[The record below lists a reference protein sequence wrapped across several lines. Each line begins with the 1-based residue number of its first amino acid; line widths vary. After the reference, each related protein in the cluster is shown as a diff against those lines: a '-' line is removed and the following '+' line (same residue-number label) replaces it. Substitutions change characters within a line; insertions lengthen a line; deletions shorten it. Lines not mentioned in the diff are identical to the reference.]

1 MNTIEEVR
9 QRLNQALE
17 DTRLADFY
25 GIRRQ
30 VKGKGKN
37 HGGLFPKAGENSNY
51 VFHRGGREELQFNI
65 GFEDDDRFR
74 YGVAFGLQP
83 GQNLPDPAKQLA
95 SRIDAFNRILP
106 RMPSLSAYEIFIHRR
121 DGSEA
126 RLPAGPIPASEVING
141 NFIFFGVKEYVG
153 PSGVNESAVQ
163 RAAAAL
169 VGILPLYEEIERHV
183 SDRISVQGKRT
194 TAGNRYAARI
204 SYNSMEWRRPA
215 GALDAIENGSSY
227 RSEYGFGHEDWLF
240 RDEWQLGGWR
250 YAFVQGVNRSRK
262 RLLRRGEAFDLELF
276 VLSSHGRSM
285 VCEIRDVE
293 VLNDQQ
299 SADAVN
305 AYVKNGW
312 FATMK
317 REAEEAGAHADALD
331 PDLPEQ
337 ILNIRF
343 RTTNVRRI
351 DVSEPIPNWH
361 PAHRLTR
368 YSLYGVEAPLPDEFA
383 RWAGRNGLPELPD
396 SGERQRKLQAGVVTY
411 SPEHQKMQR
420 LLGERLKICYPDAA
434 ITFEEDFIDVKLQ
447 TDDKLVLYEVKSDL
461 KPLSAIRQALGQ
473 LLEYA
478 YHPRRTHER
487 EPSLVIVGRQP
498 LVGEDKEFFER
509 ICTQFGLPIGYEF
522 VEL

>member
-25 GIRRQ
+25 SIRRQ
-30 VKGKGKN
+30 VRGRGNN
-37 HGGLFPKAGENSNY
+37 HGGLFPKAGEALNY

-65 GFEDDDRFR
+65 GFEKGDLFR

-83 GQNLPDPAKQLA
+83 GQSLPDPTKQLA
-95 SRIDAFNRILP
+95 SRIDAFNSILP
-106 RMPSLSAYEIFIHRR
+106 GMPSLSAYEIWIHRG

-126 RLPAGPIPASEVING
+126 RLPAGPVPASEVING

-153 PSGVNESAVQ
+153 PAGVNESAVQ
-163 RAAAAL
+163 RAVATL
-169 VGILPLYEEIERHV
+169 VNILPLYEEIERCV
-183 SDRISVQGKRT
+183 FDEVPVQGRT
-194 TAGNRYAARI
+194 KASNRYTARI
-204 SYNSMEWRRPA
+204 AHNSMGWRRPA
-215 GALDAIENGSSY
+215 GAHDVTESGSSY

-262 RLLRRGEAFDLELF
+262 RLLKRGEAFDLELF
-276 VLSSHGRSM
+276 VLSSQGRSM

-293 VLNDQQ
+293 VLSDQQ
-299 SADAVN
+299 SADAVE

-312 FATMK
+312 LATMK
-317 REAEEAGAHADALD
+317 QEVEDANGYAAALD

-351 DVSEPIPNWH
+351 DAGNPIPSWH

-368 YSLYGVEAPLPDEFA
+368 YSLYGVETPLPEKPA
-383 RWAGRNGLPELPD
+383 RWAGRKGVPELPD
-396 SGERQRKLQAGVVTY
+396 SGERQRKLQAGMATY

-420 LLGERLKICYPDAA
+420 LLEARLKLRYPGADIA
-434 ITFEEDFIDVKLQ
+434 FEEDFIDVKLR
-447 TDDKLVLYEVKSDL
+447 TDDKLILYEVKSDL
-461 KPLSAIRQALGQ
+461 RPLSAIRQALGQ

-478 YHPRRTHER
+478 YHPRRTHDL
-487 EPSLVIVGRQP
+487 EPSLVIVGRRP
-498 LVGEDKEFFER
+498 LVGEDKDFFER
-509 ICTQFGLPIGYEF
+509 IRAQFGLPISYEF

>member
-17 DTRLADFY
+17 GTPLADFY

-30 VKGKGKN
+30 IKGKGNN
-37 HGGLFPKAGENSNY
+37 HGALFPKAEEASNY

-65 GFEDDDRFR
+65 GFEDEDSFR
-74 YGVAFGLQP
+74 YGVAFSLQP

-106 RMPSLSAYEIFIHRR
+106 RMPSLSGYEMWIHRR
-121 DGSEA
+121 NGSEVK
-126 RLPAGPIPASEVING
+126 LPAGAIPASEAING
-141 NFIFFGVKEYVG
+141 NFIFLGVKENVG
-153 PSGVNESAVQ
+153 SSGVSESVVR

-169 VGILPLYEEIERHV
+169 VNILPLYEDIERHV
-183 SDRISVQGKRT
+183 SGAIPMQGKRT
-194 TAGNRYAARI
+194 TDGNRYAARI
-204 SYNSMEWRRPA
+204 SHNSLEWRRPA
-215 GALDAIENGSSY
+215 GALDAVENGLSY
-227 RSEYGFGHEDWLF
+227 RDEYGFGHEDWLF

-262 RLLRRGEAFDLELF
+262 RLLKRGEAFDLELF
-276 VLSSHGRSM
+276 VLSPHGRSM

-293 VLNDQQ
+293 VLSDQQ
-299 SADAVN
+299 SADAVD

-312 FATMK
+312 LATMK
-317 REAEEAGAHADALD
+317 QEVEDADGYAAALD

-351 DVSEPIPNWH
+351 DAGEPIPSWH
-361 PAHRLTR
+361 PAHSLTR
-368 YSLYGVEAPLPDEFA
+368 YSLYGVETPLPDKPA
-383 RWAGRNGLPELPD
+383 RWAGRKGVSELPD
-396 SGERQRKLQAGVVTY
+396 SGERRRKLQSGMVTY

-420 LLGERLKICYPDAA
+420 LLEDRLKLRYPGADIA
-434 ITFEEDFIDVKLQ
+434 FEEDFIDVKLR
-447 TDDKLVLYEVKSDL
+447 TDDKLILYEVKSDL
-461 KPLSAIRQALGQ
+461 SPLSAIRQALGQ

-478 YHPRRTHER
+478 YHPRRTHDL
-487 EPSLVIVGRQP
+487 EPSLVIVGRRP
-498 LVGEDKEFFER
+498 LVGEDKDFFER
-509 ICTQFGLPIGYEF
+509 ICTQFGLPIEYEF